1 VRRPTTKD
9 LSKFSRAALEF
20 CKPLKWDA
28 AYARVSVTELH
39 LPQTLAECVHALR
52 TGQLDSARR
61 GFHALTE
68 CFPNERAAWSGLG
81 RAAHALGD
89 LRAAVSAW
97 RELSLLEPT
106 SWQILSDL
114 GSTWT
119 EMRDFESAE
128 AAFTQAEALSPDEPL
143 LQLNRATLE
152 LRSGQMSEALARL
165 ERAVARWPDSAAAQA
180 SLGLALRDAGRAA
193 HGVLPLERATLLSPD
208 TALYACGLGRAL
220 LDSGDAERA
229 LSTAQ
234 AYLQRRPGHSGARAL
249 EALSRMALGDE
260 AGAAHLLDHSR
271 LVVSS
276 TAITPKGYSDL
287 AAFNAALA
295 LHAQNHPSLL
305 HSPLSHATLQGLHS
319 GSLLVEPRGPIAA
332 LENAVGAAAGAYV
345 QKLSAAFADHPV
357 LQHRPRSVFLRMW
370 CVVLTRGGHQIPHIH
385 PEAWL
390 SGVYYPKLPPALG
403 NGADG
408 PSDEGSLEFGE
419 PDAPFP
425 SRMAAATFRV
435 RPEQGKLVLFPSYF
449 YHRTLPFESE
459 GTRIS
464 IAFDFVPLA

>member
-1 VRRPTTKD
+1 VRRLITKD
-9 LSKFSRAALEF
+9 LSKFAEIQHPFER
-20 CKPLKWDA
+20 DA
-28 AYARVSVTELH
+28 AYPRASVTEPH
-39 LPQTLAECVHALR
+39 VPQTLAECVRALR
-52 TGQLDSARR
+52 AGQLDVARR
-61 GFHALTE
+61 GFHSLSQR
-68 CFPNERAAWSGLG
+68 FPNERAAWSGLG

-97 RELSLLEPT
+97 QELSSLEPT
-106 SWQILSDL
+106 SWQVLSDL

-119 EMRDFESAE
+119 EMRDFESAA
-128 AAFTQAEALSPDEPL
+128 AAFTKAEALSPDEAL

-152 LRSGQMSEALARL
+152 LRSGQTSKAIARL
-165 ERAVARWPDSAAAQA
+165 ERIVARSPDSAAAQA

-193 HGVLPLERATLLSPD
+193 HGVLPLERATVLSPD

-220 LDSGDAERA
+220 LDSGDAQRA

-234 AYLQRRPGHSGARAL
+234 AYLRRRPGHSGARAL

-260 AGAAHLLDHSR
+260 AGAARLLDHSR
-271 LVVSS
+271 LVVCS
-276 TAITPKGYSDL
+276 TIVSPTGYSDL
-287 AAFNAALA
+287 SAFNAALA
-295 LHAQNHPSLL
+295 AHAANHPSLL
-305 HSPLSHATLQGLHS
+305 HSPLSHATAQGLHS

-332 LENAVGAAAGAYV
+332 LENAVASAAGAYV
-345 QKLSAAFADHPV
+345 QKLGAAFADHPV

-370 CVVLTRGGHQIPHIH
+370 SVVLTRGGHQIPHIH

-390 SGVYYPKLPPALG
+390 SGVYYPKLPPTLG
-403 NGADG
+403 HGADG
-408 PSDEGSLEFGE
+408 PSSEGSLEFGE
-419 PDAPFP
+419 PDTPFP
-425 SRMAAATFRV
+425 SRAPAATFRV
-435 RPEQGKLVLFPSYF
+435 RPEEGKLVLFPSYF